1 MHDGD
6 LAGGAEV
13 AEPERASMRSLASDR
28 ARTTLRKQSRNVGLL
43 IALVVSV
50 GFISVQHPAYFSWDN
65 AKVIGLQASYTL
77 IAALGTAFLMIGGNI
92 DLSIGSVLG
101 LAAVTSALLAN
112 HVGST
117 TAILLGILIAGS
129 VGLINGLLVWRV
141 KLSPLIITL
150 GTLTTVQGINLV
162 LTGGAQVYQV
172 PSNFSKFGLATPL
185 GIPSA
190 LFIGILLIP
199 IAYVMLNQTTFGQ
212 YTFAIGSNRP
222 ASFATGLNVRRL
234 VLVTFGLNGLLIG
247 LVGTLQ
253 ASRFASADPTF
264 GTGFELDV
272 ITAVILGGV
281 AFTGGE
287 GTIAGVVIAVMFLA
301 VVDTQLR
308 LARDQRLLHERR
320 EGARADR
327 RRHSRSAC
335 PRTAGAVSESGC
347 HARTRVRRRVAC
359 PNRSRPLRSAESRP
373 K

>member
-1 MHDGD
+1 MHDRD
-6 LAGGAEV
+6 LAGSAAV
-13 AEPERASMRSLASDR
+13 AEPDPADAVSVRSLTGDR
-28 ARTTLRKQSRNVGLL
+28 LRTTFRKQSRNLGLL
-43 IALVVSV
+43 TALVVAV
-50 GFISVQHPAYFSWDN
+50 AFISVQHPPYFSWEN

-77 IAALGTAFLMIGGNI
+77 IAAIGTAFLMIGGNI
-92 DLSIGSVLG
+92 DLSIGAVVG

-117 TAILLGILIAGS
+117 AAIVLGILIAGA

-150 GTLTTVQGINLV
+150 GTLTTIQGINLV

-172 PSNFSKFGLATPL
+172 PSDFSRFGLATPL
-185 GIPSA
+185 GLPSS
-190 LFIGILLIP
+190 LFIGILLLP
-199 IAYVMLNQTTFGQ
+199 IAYVVLNQTTFGQ

-264 GTGFELDV
+264 GTGFELEV

-301 VVDTQLR
+301 VVDSSFIWL
-308 LARDQRLLHERR
+308 
-320 EGARADR
+320 GI
-327 RRHSRSAC
+327 SAFY
-335 PRTAGAVSESGC
+335 TNVVKGLVLIGAVTLDQLAHEQRERYQKMIAMRERASGGQ
-347 HARTRVRRRVAC
+347 
-359 PNRSRPLRSAESRP
+359 
-373 K
+373 